1 MMKLRITQKTVL
13 LGLIFA
19 FLGCSHKAYVLKKG
33 ETLRDVAKKYDVSI
47 AEIIKYNKVDLAHGD
62 HLFVSS
68 MDRELFLATRKH
80 YFTPQRDFI
89 WPVIGKLTSKFG
101 KRWGKMH
108 EGIDISVPFST
119 PIRAVQSGV
128 VIYSGQVSGYGN
140 LVAIAHRGGYTSVYA
155 HNKSNKVSEGRI
167 VQRGDIV
174 AYVGS
179 TGNSTGPHLHFELRK
194 NNDPK
199 DPLTLLQKTIFYSQ
213 K

>member
-1 MMKLRITQKTVL
+1 M
-13 LGLIFA
+13 
-19 FLGCSHKAYVLKKG
+19 
-33 ETLRDVAKKYDVSI
+33 
-47 AEIIKYNKVDLAHGD
+47 
-62 HLFVSS
+62 
-68 MDRELFLATRKH
+68 
-80 YFTPQRDFI
+80 
-89 WPVIGKLTSKFG
+89 
-101 KRWGKMH
+101 
-108 EGIDISVPFST
+108 
-119 PIRAVQSGV
+119 
-128 VIYSGQVSGYGN
+128 IYSGQVSGYGN